1 MTEYRRLRVI
11 KDDTVHTVIET
22 FDKPEIDQEEV
33 LIAVSYSGINYKDA
47 LATKADTGVLR
58 DYPMTPG
65 IDLAGTIIESNN
77 PNFQIG
83 DSVLVTGYGLG
94 VKQDGG
100 LSDLQVVPASWCVKL
115 PDGLTEKQA
124 MTFGTAGFTA
134 ALSVDALQKHG
145 LTAESRV
152 LVTGATGG
160 VGSLALHFLKQI
172 GCKNITALSRKE
184 DQQDYLTG
192 LGATKVLSPAE
203 LFPEKNRPLNKQ
215 LFDFV
220 VDTVGGDTLAKILP
234 FVNYGG
240 SLALCGNAGGI
251 KLNTTVLPF
260 ILRGVNLLG
269 IDSVEASMSQRE
281 KLWHKMANEWA
292 LPTDFQ
298 AQQIEL
304 EQVTKTTEEL
314 LAGKHVGRT
323 IVALGGKNK

>member
-1 MTEYRRLRVI
+1 MAEYRRLRVLN
-11 KDDTVHTVIET
+11 DETVHTEIET
-22 FDKPEIDQEEV
+22 FAKPEIDEGEV
-33 LIAVSYSGINYKDA
+33 LIAVRYSGINYKDA
-47 LATKADTGVLR
+47 LATKANTGVLR

-65 IDLAGTIIESNN
+65 IDLAGKILTSND
-77 PNFQIG
+77 PNLQPG

-100 LSDLQVVPASWCVKL
+100 LSQLQVVPAAWCVKI
-115 PDGLTEKQA
+115 PAGLDEKQV

-134 ALSVDALQKHG
+134 ALAVDALQKHG
-145 LTAESRV
+145 LTADSRV

-160 VGSLALHFLKQI
+160 VGSFAIHFLKQI
-172 GCKNITALSRKE
+172 GCEEIIALSRKE
-184 DQQDYLTG
+184 DQKDYLTK
-192 LGATKVLSPAE
+192 LGATSIASPAE

-215 LFDFV
+215 LTDFV

-251 KLNTTVLPF
+251 KLTTTVLPF

-269 IDSVEASMSQRE
+269 IDSVETSMSQRQ
-281 KLWHKMANEWA
+281 KLWQKMADEWT
-292 LPTDFQ
+292 LPADIAVQEIT
-298 AQQIEL
+298 L
-304 EQVTKTTEEL
+304 EQVPAIADAL

-323 IVALGGKNK
+323 IVDLEA